1 MNPELA
7 HQSDQGAAIKA
18 PISPTGILNDAF
30 RKQQQSLPL
39 NGTKH
44 AKGRTVITQGLN
56 AMPPDVFVGVIAAV
70 QAFDTFDKDDD
81 PYGDH
86 DFGAL
91 TIPGLDEKIFWKI
104 DVYADAS
111 CEWGAENPAD
121 PDNSFRVLTVMLAS
135 EY

>member
-7 HQSDQGAAIKA
+7 HQSNQGVALQA
-18 PISPTGILNDAF
+18 PISPTGLINDAF
-30 RKQQQSLPL
+30 RTQQRSLPL
-39 NGTKH
+39 NG
-44 AKGRTVITQGLN
+44 ANRVKGRTVITQGLN

-70 QAFDTFDKDDD
+70 QAFDTFEKADD
-81 PYGDH
+81 PYGDR

-111 CEWGAENPAD
+111 CEWGAEDPAD
-121 PDNSFRVLTVMLAS
+121 PENSFRILTIMLAS